1 MKNESL
7 KMYISYEEPFNSRS
21 FTSSQMKEVYRD
33 LADKEEYPDF
43 ITWLYDMLKSGV
55 FEFCEASNAYET
67 EKRMIQLLND
77 FNIVNPYTIAIE
89 QFISKLVYTTHLF
102 EYDALELMK
111 EYCLY
116 GTLSLNQY
124 NL

>member
-1 MKNESL
+1 MKNL
-7 KMYISYEEPFNSRS
+7 KMYISHEEPFNGRA

-33 LADKEEYPDF
+33 LADKKEYQDF
-43 ITWLYDMLKSGV
+43 EMWLYDMLKSGV

-111 EYCLY
+111 EYCLC
-116 GTLSLNQY
+116 GTLSLNKY